1 MLFAYLA
8 PFYQASMMSHH
19 FQDFSQD
26 SIESYSSSTVSA
38 DESEDEETCRVDVAK
53 RQKCNGN
60 ASSSHI
66 YSSIYFDFVP
76 LIYYIIHIIYL
87 NCNNFL

>member
-1 MLFAYLA
+1 
-8 PFYQASMMSHH
+8 MSHH
-19 FQDFSQD
+19 FQYFSQD

-38 DESEDEETCRVDVAK
+38 DKNEDEETRRVDVAK

-66 YSSIYFDFVP
+66 YSSIYFNFVP

-87 NCNNFL
+87 NCNNFLQNGTMDTAR